1 MYIRIHNVLYVSIY
15 IYIYIYMYIFPNV
28 LDNRNWINNFY
39 CNKNTFNFIIIHNI
53 NEIKYNTLV
62 LLQVILHRQI
72 ITYCLHKFYI

>member
-1 MYIRIHNVLYVSIY
+1 MFSITETGL
-15 IYIYIYMYIFPNV
+15 IIFIAIKT
-28 LDNRNWINNFY
+28 L
-39 CNKNTFNFIIIHNI
+39 FNFIIIHNI